1 MTDRLECFEC
11 GKLVT
16 PAVEEREETLPV
28 RGEPTA
34 VLARVAVCPE
44 CRADLSVEELDD
56 ATLVA
61 AFNLYRQHH
70 GLMTPEE
77 MKSLRKRY
85 GLGVRPF
92 SLLLGWGE
100 ITLHRYESGSLQ
112 DGAHEAALRM
122 AEDPANVRVYLT
134 ANGHKLTTRQ
144 RARLE
149 VHLQAVEVGD
159 RAACAPGLD
168 DRFVIR
174 EERDVYGGWVPTRL
188 SKLREMILFYAQLP
202 DMYQTKLNKLLFYAD
217 FGFAREHGVSITG
230 SPYLAMQY
238 GPVPQHYPWIE
249 ADLAEGGDISTEE
262 VFFARGDSGFVLRAQ
277 RQPDLSVFSP
287 DEVAMM
293 RRVAANLGAKTS
305 RQLSDRS
312 HRERAWV
319 DTPKGEMIPYE
330 LARDLS
336 L

>member
-1 MTDRLECFEC
+1 VTEKFECLEC
-11 GKLVT
+11 GKFIT
-16 PAVEEREETLPV
+16 PGVEQRTETLPV
-28 RGEPTA
+28 RGEPTD

-44 CRADLSVEELDD
+44 CGADMSIEELDD

-61 AFNLYRQHH
+61 AFNLYRQKH

-77 MKSLRKRY
+77 MKRLRERY
-85 GLGVRPF
+85 GLGVRAF

-100 ITLHRYESGSLQ
+100 ITLHRYEAGSLQ

-122 AEDPANVRVYLT
+122 AEDPANIRVYLT

-149 VHLQAVEVGD
+149 AHLQAAEAGD

-168 DRFVIR
+168 DRFVVR
-174 EERDVYGGWVPTRL
+174 EERDAYGGWVPLQL
-188 SKLREMILFYAQLP
+188 SKLREMMLFFAQLP
-202 DMYQTKLNKLLFYAD
+202 EMYQTKLNKLLFYAD
-217 FGFAREHGVSITG
+217 FGFFRDSGVSITG
-230 SPYLAMQY
+230 SPYLAFQH

-249 ADLAEGGDISTEE
+249 ADLIEGGDMTSED
-262 VFFARGDSGFVLRAQ
+262 VFFSGGGSGVVLRTQ
-277 RQPDLSVFSP
+277 RTPYMSVFSS
-287 DEVAMM
+287 EEIAMM
-293 RRVAANLGAKTS
+293 QLVAERLGGKTS
-305 RQLSDRS
+305 RRLKDLS

-330 LARDLS
+330 LARDLT